1 MLRSALDPI
10 LPDRYPYLLSFAG
23 ILLCASLFNRGSG
36 LLATGLS
43 AAFAAYFYLPPSHS
57 FEIEELPDLV
67 GLALFAAVG
76 AVMSLSIEALHK
88 ALADAQQAHAGL
100 ARSERARSLLLQ
112 EFHHRTRNDL
122 TSLVGLLLLRA
133 RSAPSDAARAG
144 LREAAEHAM
153 ALARIHTR
161 LAPKV
166 GLDENGAAF
175 VDTREFIAGLCTD
188 LETAQAGD
196 GLRPVALI
204 AEAEAHTLDAER
216 AVHLGLVLNETITNS
231 LKYAF
236 PEDRAGTIR
245 VCFRREG
252 DQFVLTMADDGV
264 GLPPE
269 GDMDGGALPRHGTGL
284 GTRLLRALAAQLR
297 GSFTRR
303 LGGCST
309 GTFAELRFPV
319 ETPGLLHR

>member
-43 AAFAAYFYLPPSHS
+43 AAFAAYFYLPPIHS

-112 EFHHRTRNDL
+112 EFRHRTRNDL

-133 RSAPSDAARAG
+133 RSVPSDAARAG

-153 ALARIHTR
+153 ALARVHTR

-166 GLDENGAAF
+166 GLGEDGAAS

-188 LETAQAGD
+188 LET
-196 GLRPVALI
+196 
-204 AEAEAHTLDAER
+204 EAHTLDAER

-236 PEDRAGTIR
+236 PEDRAGAIR

-309 GTFAELRFPV
+309 GTVAELRFPV